1 MAEIRGFAME
11 PTGARAGAG
20 TLSEDDFPH
29 IHELDAPLR
38 DVDHDA
44 EFEFGLD
51 LILAGLKER
60 L

>member
-11 PTGARAGAG
+11 PAG
-20 TLSEDDFPH
+20 TRRGAFTLPPDDFPH
-29 IHELDAPLR
+29 IHELDDRLEK
-38 DVDHDA
+38 VDHDA

-51 LILAGLKER
+51 LILAGLRER